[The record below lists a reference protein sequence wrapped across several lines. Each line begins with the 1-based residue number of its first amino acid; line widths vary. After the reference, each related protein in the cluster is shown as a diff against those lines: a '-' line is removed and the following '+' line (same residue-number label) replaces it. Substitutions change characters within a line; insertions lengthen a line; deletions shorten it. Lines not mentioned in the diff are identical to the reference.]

1 VSRLAGNL
9 RRVRERIAE
18 TCSRIGRDAAGVQL
32 CVVTKLADVEFV
44 REAVREGAMIL
55 GENRVQAAEPKIR
68 ETRDLADVSW
78 HLIGHL
84 QRNKARRAV
93 ELFDRIDAVDG
104 MAVAQRLSELGVE
117 RERPVRVLVE
127 VNTSA
132 EPQKGGFAPD
142 SAGEAIDRIRELP
155 GLALEG
161 LMTMAPF
168 TDDRERVRASF
179 AELREL
185 RDSLPFA
192 AELAVLSMG
201 MTSDF
206 EIAVEEGSTFVRIG
220 TAIFA

>member
-1 VSRLAGNL
+1 MSVGENL
-9 RRVRERIAE
+9 RRVHERIAE
-18 TCSRIGRDAAGVQL
+18 TCCRIGRDAGEIRL
-32 CVVTKLADVEFV
+32 CVVTKLAGVDLV

-68 ETRDLADVSW
+68 ETRSLANVSW

-104 MAVAQRLSELGVE
+104 MPVAQRLSELGVE
-117 RERPVRVLVE
+117 RGRPVRALVE

-132 EPQKGGFAPD
+132 EPQKGGFASE
-142 SAGEAIDRIRELP
+142 SAGEALGRIRELP
-155 GLALEG
+155 GIELEG

-179 AELREL
+179 ACLREL
-185 RDSLPFA
+185 RDGLPFA
-192 AELAVLSMG
+192 SELRVLSMG
-201 MTSDF
+201 MTNDF

>member
-1 VSRLAGNL
+1 MSVGENL
-9 RRVRERIAE
+9 RRVHERIAE
-18 TCSRIGRDAAGVQL
+18 TCGRIGRDAGEIQL
-32 CVVTKLADVEFV
+32 CVVTKLAGVDLV

-68 ETRDLADVSW
+68 PTRALANVSW

-104 MAVAQRLSELGVE
+104 MPVAQRLSELGVE

-132 EPQKGGFAPD
+132 EPQKGGFAPE
-142 SAGEAIDRIRELP
+142 SAGEAVRRIRELP
-155 GLALEG
+155 GIELEG

-179 AELREL
+179 ARLRAL
-185 RDSLPFA
+185 RDGLPFA
-192 AELAVLSMG
+192 SELRVLSMG
-201 MTSDF
+201 MTNDF